1 MIICQFIKLR
11 YWGTEKNDAE
21 LFRLFL
27 PLFVVRFVTHKRNRD
42 SLNTKK
48 KSNNNNKKM
57 LKCHKL
63 RLEGSIPLTY
73 RAPQPIT
80 VYLATTMT
88 MKDVPN
94 AHNAPWDMV

>member
-1 MIICQFIKLR
+1 MIIYQFIKLR

-48 KSNNNNKKM
+48 KSNNNNNKKATAA
-57 LKCHKL
+57 KNKN
-63 RLEGSIPLTY
+63 
-73 RAPQPIT
+73 
-80 VYLATTMT
+80 YLQQKIAQMSQT
-88 MKDVPN
+88 
-94 AHNAPWDMV
+94 

>member
-48 KSNNNNKKM
+48 KK
-57 LKCHKL
+57 
-63 RLEGSIPLTY
+63 
-73 RAPQPIT
+73 
-80 VYLATTMT
+80 ATTTIKKQLQQKKNYLQQKIAQMSQT
-88 MKDVPN
+88 
-94 AHNAPWDMV
+94 

>member
-27 PLFVVRFVTHKRNRD
+27 PLFVVRFVTHRRNLD

-48 KSNNNNKKM
+48 KK
-57 LKCHKL
+57 
-63 RLEGSIPLTY
+63 
-73 RAPQPIT
+73 QQQQ
-80 VYLATTMT
+80 
-88 MKDVPN
+88 
-94 AHNAPWDMV
+94 

>member
-48 KSNNNNKKM
+48 KKATTTIKKQLQQKTKIIFNKKL

-63 RLEGSIPLTY
+63 RLEGSPG
-73 RAPQPIT
+73 
-80 VYLATTMT
+80 
-88 MKDVPN
+88 
-94 AHNAPWDMV
+94 